1 MLSVRQL
8 AAPDWSRRISPT
20 QYSLVA
26 LAFVASQALVLLALG
41 QPAICTCGTV
51 RSWMGNVQSSELSQ
65 QLTDWYT
72 YTHVVHGFAFYLLL
86 WLAAPRLPI
95 GMRFAL
101 AIGLEAG
108 WEVLENT
115 PFVIERYR
123 QSALARGYFGDSVV
137 NSIADTIAAALGF
150 MLARVLPVWSSVALV
165 VAAELFAA
173 YMIRDNL
180 TLNIIQLIYPNAPL
194 SKWQE
199 GG

>member
-1 MLSVRQL
+1 MLNVRQI
-8 AAPDWSRRISPT
+8 AAPDWSKRISST
-20 QYSLVA
+20 QYWLVA
-26 LAFVASQALVLLALG
+26 LAFVAGQALVLLAMG

-51 RSWMGNVQSSELSQ
+51 KLWMGDVQSSELSQ
-65 QLTDWYT
+65 QLGDWYT
-72 YTHVVHGFAFYLLL
+72 YTHVVHGFAFYFLL
-86 WLAAPRLPI
+86 WLAAPNLPV
-95 GMRFAL
+95 GLRFAL

-108 WEVLENT
+108 WEILENT

-137 NSIADTIAAALGF
+137 NSVADTIAGALGF
-150 MLARVLPVWSSVALV
+150 VLARVLPVWASVILV

-180 TLNIIQLIYPNAPL
+180 TLNIIQLIYPNEPL
-194 SKWQE
+194 SRWQS